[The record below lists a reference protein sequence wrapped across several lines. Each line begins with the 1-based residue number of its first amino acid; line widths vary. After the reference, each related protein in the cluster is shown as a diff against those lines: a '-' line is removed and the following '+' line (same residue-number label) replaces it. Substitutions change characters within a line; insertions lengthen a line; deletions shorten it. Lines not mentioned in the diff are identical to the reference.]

1 MKEPPYFKLT
11 KTEPQTA
18 AWAGLLLLATMM
30 TAVGFAAQRLPAA
43 RGSTPQQRGL
53 LEALGQAAGADG
65 RAVVVESD
73 GGDIRLNISS
83 RSLFP
88 PRGTELTP
96 AGRELLNRVARALK
110 ASQGADY
117 RQIEIEGHTE
127 RDGYTSSNY
136 PRDNWELS
144 VGQAVSALRQVSSA
158 SALDARLFSAHG
170 YAGTRPSSA
179 GNNRLEITVSFAHGG
194 RLPPAA

>member
-11 KTEPQTA
+11 KTEPQTT

-43 RGSTPQQRGL
+43 RVYTPQQRSL
-53 LEALGQAAGADG
+53 LQALRQAAGADG
-65 RAVVVESD
+65 RAAVVEGD
-73 GGDIRLNISS
+73 GGDIRLSIGS
-83 RSLFP
+83 RSLFT

-96 AGRELLNRVARALK
+96 AGREFLSRVARALK

-117 RQIEIEGHTE
+117 RRIEIEGHTE
-127 RDGYTSSNY
+127 RDGYASANY

-144 VGQAVSALRQVSSA
+144 GGQAVSALRQVASA
-158 SALDARLFSAHG
+158 SGLDARLFSAHG
-170 YAGTRPSSA
+170 YAGARPSSA
-179 GNNRLEITVSFAHGG
+179 GNNRLEITVSF
-194 RLPPAA
+194 